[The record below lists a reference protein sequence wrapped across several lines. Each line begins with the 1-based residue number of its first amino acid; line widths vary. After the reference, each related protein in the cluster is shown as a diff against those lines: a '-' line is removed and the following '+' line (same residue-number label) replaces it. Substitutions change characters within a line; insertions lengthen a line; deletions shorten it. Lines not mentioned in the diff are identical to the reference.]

1 MKFYPIRNGGFNGV
15 AKKIVRIMKLTTILM
30 MVFLLR
36 LSAGVQAQISLNE
49 KKAPLIEILS
59 KIKKQSGTDFLYNV
73 YSLKNAKPV
82 SIKCKDASLL
92 EVLNLCFANQAL
104 SYKIQDNTVII
115 AEQQNKPVP
124 FTPGIKTAPLALLKI
139 TGVVKDTTG
148 IGMPNVSV
156 QNKNT
161 GKVVS
166 TDDKGVF
173 KIDADA
179 GDVLVF
185 SYIGYQKKEITVGNA
200 TQLVVVLREEEN
212 MLSQVVVTALGISK
226 DARKLGYAT
235 TTVNGNLLNQAKEPN
250 IANSLSGRV
259 AGLNVSGVSSG
270 PGSSAR
276 LLIRG
281 VSNFSST
288 TGPLFVIDG
297 VPMDNTQ
304 KGSPGVYG
312 GQDLGDGIS
321 SINPDDIENIVVL
334 NGSAA
339 SALYG
344 TRAANGV
351 IQITTKSGKGQQGFG
366 VEYSGNFS
374 INSIVDNTDYQKVY
388 GQGLNGNRPTTAGD
402 LVTAS
407 LNSWGA
413 RMDGEMAIGQDGQM
427 HPYAPVDNQLDKF
440 YRAAPVLSNTVAFLR
455 GQEKGSFRLSLSQT
469 DNQSVIPNSGLKR
482 YSGNFNINHEIISK
496 LKLTA
501 MVNYVHEEV
510 KLRPNLGDMSRNPNF
525 TMSLLPAN
533 VSPDYLKTIY
543 DPVTGNEN
551 HLGNGGYIPNPW
563 FVVEK
568 VITNTKRDRL
578 ISSTS
583 LRYDFTKELYLQ
595 TRLGYDH
602 ITDNALRIEP
612 TGIGYN
618 PKGQL
623 EELSKAQTTELN
635 FDVLAGYSKK
645 LLADLTLDAAIGGN
659 IRKFNFEKVGVS
671 GSQWKIPYFYDPSNL
686 TILNAIYPSPNR
698 LQTNSA
704 YYTLDFNYK
713 NYLTLSNT
721 GRYDRFS
728 TTTKGIFTP
737 SVSASFIF
745 SNLVKIPEVTFG
757 KVRLAYA
764 KTSGEAQPFKNARYY
779 TIAQG
784 DVDGKP
790 YANLSTEILPG
801 SLNPYSMEEYETGLE
816 LKGLNGRLGLMLS
829 YFYRKTANELV
840 SQQIS
845 VASGGYLSTYI
856 PLGSTQNKGLEL
868 TINGTP
874 VRSSSFSWDVSL
886 NFTSVHN
893 KLLNIDGITTSIQN
907 AGEGQYRPTVGPYAN
922 GAGIYGIVGL
932 PLAQIMANDYKRDA
946 NGNIVIGI
954 DGIPVRGPYT
964 PMGSGLPKYYG
975 GLNNSFNYKNFNL
988 SFLIDYRF
996 GNKVLSATDFLSV
1009 YYGLNKKTLEGR
1021 ETGIIAVGV
1030 TESGAQNQAL
1040 VSAQDYYQ
1048 GLVKN
1053 IPAVTVFDG
1062 SFIKLRQVTFSYAL
1076 PKNVLGKTPFS
1087 AVNIG
1092 FAARNL
1098 LTLMKHTKNFDPE
1111 DTFSSLTGNAGL
1123 EGAGLPQTRN
1133 YGLSLNIKLK

>member
-1 MKFYPIRNGGFNGV
+1 MKISPIRNGGSIGV
-15 AKKIVRIMKLTTILM
+15 AKKIVRIMKLTAIILTL
-30 MVFLLR
+30 FLLR
-36 LSAGVQAQISLNE
+36 VSALTHAQVSLNE
-49 KKAPLIEILS
+49 KKAPLISILA
-59 KIKKQSGTDFLYNV
+59 KIKKQTGTEFLYNV

-82 SIKCKDASLL
+82 SIRCNNASLQ
-92 EVLNLCFANQAL
+92 EVLNTCFADQPF

-115 AEQQNKPVP
+115 V
-124 FTPGIKTAPLALLKI
+124 TPPNTPKVAQEMPKSLSLIKISGK
-139 TGVVKDTTG
+139 VKDTAG
-148 IGMPNVSV
+148 VAMPNVSIL
-156 QNKNT
+156 NKTT
-161 GKVVS
+161 GKVVG
-166 TDDKGVF
+166 TDDKGAF
-173 KIDADA
+173 AIEANA

-185 SYIGYQKKEITVGNA
+185 SFIGYVKQEITVGTA
-200 TQLVVVLREEEN
+200 TQLDIVLREEKN
-212 MLSQVVVTALGISK
+212 TLAQVVVTALGISK
-226 DARKLGYAT
+226 DQRKLGYSMS
-235 TTVNGNLLNQAKEPN
+235 TVNGNLLNEAKEPN
-250 IANSLSGRV
+250 VANSLSGRV

-281 VSNFSST
+281 VSNFSAT

-321 SINPDDIENIVVL
+321 SINPDDIENVVVL

-351 IQITTKSGKGQQGFG
+351 IQITTKSGKGQKGFG

-374 INSIVDNTDYQKVY
+374 INSIIDNTDYQKVY
-388 GQGLNGNRPTTAGD
+388 GQGLNGNRPSTRAD

-413 RMDGEMAIGQDGQM
+413 RMDGEMTIGQDGLM
-427 HPYAPVDNQLDKF
+427 HPYAPVDNQLEKF
-440 YRAAPVLSNTVAFLR
+440 YRNAPVFSNTLALL
-455 GQEKGSFRLSLSQT
+455 GAGEKGNFRLSLSQT
-469 DNQSVIPNSGLKR
+469 NNQSVIPNSGLKR
-482 YSGNFNINHEIISK
+482 YSGNLNINQEIISK

-501 MVNYVHEEV
+501 MINYIHEDV

-533 VSPDYLKTIY
+533 VNPDYLKLIY

-551 HLGNGGYIPNPW
+551 HMGNGGYIPNPW
-563 FVVEK
+563 FVVDK
-568 VITNTKRDRL
+568 VITNSRRQRL

-602 ITDNALRIEP
+602 IVDNALRIEP

-618 PKGQL
+618 PNGQL
-623 EELSKAQTTELN
+623 EELSKAQTTEMN
-635 FDVLAGYSKK
+635 IDVLAGYSKK
-645 LLADLTLDAAIGGN
+645 IVADLTLDAAIGGN

-671 GSQWKIPYFYDPSNL
+671 GSQWKIPYFYTPSNL
-686 TILNAIYPSPNR
+686 TIQNTIYPSPNR

-713 NYLTLSNT
+713 NYLTLSTT
-721 GRYDRFS
+721 GRYDEFS
-728 TTTKGIFTP
+728 TTTKAIFTP

-745 SNLVKIPEVTFG
+745 SNLVEIPKLTFG
-757 KVRLAYA
+757 KFRLAYA
-764 KTSGEAQPFKNARYY
+764 KTSGEAQPFKNAKYY
-779 TIAQG
+779 SIAAG
-784 DVDGKP
+784 DIGGKT
-790 YANLSTEILPG
+790 YANLASEILPENL
-801 SLNPYSMEEYETGLE
+801 SPYSMREFETGLE
-816 LKGLNGRLGLMLS
+816 LKGFDGRLGLMLS
-829 YFYRKTANELV
+829 YFARKTTNELV

-845 VASGGYLSTYI
+845 IASGGYQSTYI
-856 PLGSTQNKGLEL
+856 PLGSTQNRGLEL
-868 TINGTP
+868 TLNGTP
-874 VRSSSFSWDVSL
+874 VRNSGFSWDVSF
-886 NFTSVHN
+886 NFTNVNN

-907 AGEGQYRPTVGPYAN
+907 SGEGQYRPTVGPYAN

-932 PLAQIMANDYKRDA
+932 PLAQIMANDYKYDA
-946 NGNIVIGI
+946 NGNIIIGI
-954 DGIPVRGPYT
+954 DGIPVRGPFT

-975 GLNNSFNYKNFNL
+975 GLNNSFTYKNFNL
-988 SFLIDYRF
+988 SFLVDYRF

-1009 YYGLNKKTLEGR
+1009 YYGLNKKTLVGR
-1021 ETGIIAVGV
+1021 ETGIIAKGV
-1030 TESGAQNQAL
+1030 TEDGQPNQTL

-1053 IPAVTVFDG
+1053 IPAVTVYDG
-1062 SFIKLRQVTFSYAL
+1062 SFIKLRQVTFNYSL
-1076 PKNVLGKTPFS
+1076 PEKLLGKTPFR
-1087 AVNIG
+1087 AVSIG

-1133 YGLSLNIKLK
+1133 YGLSLNVKLK

>member
-1 MKFYPIRNGGFNGV
+1 MKFYPIRNGDLYGV
-15 AKKIVRIMKLTTILM
+15 AKKIVRIMKIITIILT
-30 MVFLLR
+30 VFLLR
-36 LSAGVQAQISLNE
+36 VSAATQAQISLNE
-49 KKAPLIEILS
+49 KNTPLLTILS
-59 KIKKQSGTDFLYNV
+59 KIKKQTGTDFLYNV
-73 YSLKNAKPV
+73 YSLKNAKSV
-82 SIKCKDASLL
+82 SIKCTNASLK
-92 EVLNLCFANQAL
+92 EVLDACFANQTL

-115 AEQQNKPVP
+115 AAPPAPV
-124 FTPGIKTAPLALLKI
+124 APQPMPVKAVTLIKI
-139 TGVVKDTTG
+139 TGVVKDTAG
-148 IGMPNVSV
+148 ITMPNVSV
-156 QNKNT
+156 LNKT
-161 GKVVS
+161 SGKIVG
-166 TDDKGVF
+166 TDDKGAF
-173 KIDADA
+173 AIEANA
-179 GDVLVF
+179 GEVLVF
-185 SYIGYQKKEITVGNA
+185 SFIGYIKQEVTVGTA
-200 TQLVVVLREEEN
+200 TQLNIVLREEKN
-212 MLSQVVVTALGISK
+212 LLSTVVVTALGISK
-226 DARKLGYAT
+226 DQRKLGYAMT
-235 TTVNGNLLNQAKEPN
+235 SVKGNLLNEAKEAN
-250 IANSLSGRV
+250 VANSLTGRV

-321 SINPDDIENIVVL
+321 SINPDDIEDVVVL

-351 IQITTKSGKGQQGFG
+351 IQITTKSGKGQKGFG
-366 VEYSGNFS
+366 IEYSGNYS
-374 INSIVDNTDYQKVY
+374 INSIIDNTDYQKVY
-388 GQGLNGNRPTTAGD
+388 GQGLNGNRPQTAGD

-413 RMDGEMAIGQDGQM
+413 RMDGTMTIGQDGKM
-427 HPYAPVDNQLDKF
+427 HPYAPVANQLGKF
-440 YRAAPVLSNTVAFLR
+440 YRNAPVFSNTVAML
-455 GQEKGSFRLSLSQT
+455 GANEKGNFRLSLSQT
-469 DNQSVIPNSGLKR
+469 NNQSVIPNSGLKR
-482 YSGNFNINHEIISK
+482 YSGNLNLSQEIISK
-496 LKLTA
+496 LKVTA
-501 MVNYVHEEV
+501 MINYVHEEV

-525 TMSLLPAN
+525 TMGLLPAN
-533 VSPDYLKTIY
+533 VSPDYLKVIY

-568 VITNTKRDRL
+568 VITNSKRDRI

-618 PKGQL
+618 ANGQL
-623 EELSKAQTTELN
+623 EEQSKAQTTELN
-635 FDVLAGYSKK
+635 LDVLAGYSKK
-645 LLADLTLDAAIGGN
+645 LVANLTLDAAVGGN
-659 IRKFNFEKVGVS
+659 IRKFNFEKIGLS
-671 GSQWKIPYFYDPSNL
+671 GSQWKIPYFYTPSNL
-686 TILNAIYPSPNR
+686 TILNSIYPSPNR

-713 NYLTLSNT
+713 NYLTISNT
-721 GRYDRFS
+721 GRYDKFS

-737 SVSASFIF
+737 SVSGSFIF
-745 SNLVKIPEVTFG
+745 TNLVTIPNLSFG

-764 KTSGEAQPFKNARYY
+764 KTSGEAQPFKNAKYY
-779 TIAQG
+779 SIAAG
-784 DVDGKP
+784 DIGGKT
-790 YANLSTEILPG
+790 YANMATEILPENL
-801 SLNPYSMEEYETGLE
+801 SPYSMREFETGLE

-829 YFYRKTANELV
+829 YFARKTANELV

-856 PLGSTQNKGLEL
+856 PLGSTQNRGLEL
-868 TINGTP
+868 TLNGTA
-874 VRSSSFSWDVSL
+874 VRSSKFSWDVSF
-886 NFTSVHN
+886 NFTNVNN
-893 KLLNIDGITTSIQN
+893 KLLKIDGVTTQIQN
-907 AGEGQYRPTVGPYAN
+907 SGEGQYRPTVGPYSN
-922 GAGIYGIVGL
+922 GAGIYGVVGL
-932 PLAQIMANDYKRDA
+932 PLAQIMANDYKYDA
-946 NGNIVIGI
+946 NGNIIIGV
-954 DGIPVRGPYT
+954 DGIPVRGPFT

-975 GLNNSFNYKNFNL
+975 GLNNSFTYKDFNL

-1009 YYGLNKKTLEGR
+1009 YYGLNKKTLVGR
-1021 ETGIIAVGV
+1021 ETGIIAKGV
-1030 TESGAQNQAL
+1030 TESGQPNQVL
-1040 VSAQDYYQ
+1040 VNAQDYYQ

-1062 SFIKLRQVTFSYAL
+1062 SFIKLRQVTLNYSL
-1076 PKNVLGKTPFS
+1076 PASLISKTPFRS
-1087 AVNIG
+1087 VSIG

-1133 YGLSLNIKLK
+1133 YGLSLNVKLK